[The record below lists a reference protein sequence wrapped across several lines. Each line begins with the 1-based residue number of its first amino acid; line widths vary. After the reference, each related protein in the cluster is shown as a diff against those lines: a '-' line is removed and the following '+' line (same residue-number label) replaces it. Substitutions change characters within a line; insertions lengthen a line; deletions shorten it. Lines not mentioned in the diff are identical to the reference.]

1 MRLPVLNEIAGRK
14 VLILRGVG
22 GREYL
27 AQTLSSRGAF
37 TDFGELYRRQVQH
50 HDGPRVASELRGR
63 GLSAVTVHSGESLA
77 ALGELGEAH
86 LHELFTMPLVVPS
99 DRVAAQA
106 RKRGFLNV
114 HNAGGAG
121 DEMMMAALEKIY
133 SSGH

>member
-1 MRLPVLNEIAGRK
+1 MNAVAGRK
-14 VLILRGVG
+14 ILILRGVG

-27 AQTLSSRGAF
+27 AQTLSRRGAF
-37 TDFGELYRRQVQH
+37 TDYGELYRRQVQQY
-50 HDGPRVASELRGR
+50 DGPRMAIELRGR

-77 ALGELGEAH
+77 ALGELVEAH

-99 DRVAAQA
+99 ERVAAQA
-106 RKRGFLNV
+106 RKLGFLNV

-121 DEMMMAALEKIY
+121 DDMMLAALEKVY